1 MILYQYR
8 VMGKVTAY
16 IDEEIWNEFKKMVV
30 ENTDDNRA
38 LSKELQKLIEDSL
51 ADRIMAKTFR
61 GIDLLPATL
70 PSVQSI
76 KKVIPRVGT
85 SAGKTVRKMRGDLW

>member
-1 MILYQYR
+1 
-8 VMGKVTAY
+8 MGKVTAY

-61 GIDLLPATL
+61 DIDLLPGTL

-85 SAGKTVRKMRGDLW
+85 SAGKTVRKMRGDEP